1 MENICSLSSAAS
13 SGAVFILAFPATPS
27 GRWPRAGS
35 KTFGGG
41 CNGSF
46 QAALTWGRARLFLF
60 SIRQHF
66 VDACDDL
73 PRVLDRSLAL
83 PDLVQEALTFF
94 FAFSISAAEE
104 LNDTIFCSFIAQPQ
118 IRRGLRSSGGKRRY
132 AAKHVKSDLQQ
143 SVPTGREVTNFV
155 VNARGGPPTRENSP
169 RPASTPGRYKPA
181 TSSTQS
187 VIRSWHPIGSGI
199 FVGIA
204 GWLTQPMHFRLGPA
218 LFSGKSYSFI
228 KIKQCVGRVFGYGLI
243 EYLPGFIVLL
253 QFLE

>member
-27 GRWPRAGS
+27 GRWPRADS

-60 SIRQHF
+60 SIRQYF

-94 FAFSISAAEE
+94 LRFFDQRRRRIEWYDLLLVHAPAPDQARLALRAGSGA
-104 LNDTIFCSFIAQPQ
+104 TQPHTLSQ
-118 IRRGLRSSGGKRRY
+118 ICNNLFRRGTTCR
-132 AAKHVKSDLQQ
+132 
-143 SVPTGREVTNFV
+143 
-155 VNARGGPPTRENSP
+155 
-169 RPASTPGRYKPA
+169 
-181 TSSTQS
+181 TS
-187 VIRSWHPIGSGI
+187 
-199 FVGIA
+199 
-204 GWLTQPMHFRLGPA
+204 
-218 LFSGKSYSFI
+218 
-228 KIKQCVGRVFGYGLI
+228 
-243 EYLPGFIVLL
+243 
-253 QFLE
+253 

>member
-27 GRWPRAGS
+27 GRWPRADS

-169 RPASTPGRYKPA
+169 RPASTPG
-181 TSSTQS
+181 
-187 VIRSWHPIGSGI
+187 
-199 FVGIA
+199 
-204 GWLTQPMHFRLGPA
+204 
-218 LFSGKSYSFI
+218 
-228 KIKQCVGRVFGYGLI
+228 
-243 EYLPGFIVLL
+243 LL
-253 QFLE
+253 SLNRAMAVV